1 MKVGYLG
8 PVGSFTHTAMT
19 QFFLADNEV
28 VQEVACATIPACLK
42 ALETKKVDISIV
54 PIENSVEG
62 TVNTT
67 LDFMYHESTQHV
79 LAEVILPIV
88 QNFMVS
94 PNQEERW
101 ENVTKIFSHPQ
112 AIAQSQHFLTEDFPM
127 IETYPTSSTS
137 AAAKY
142 VKQHPEQA
150 IGAIGPKSA
159 ALEYGLS
166 VVKQGVQDL
175 ANNATRFWLI
185 GEMPKLPVVA
195 PHFSGEK
202 LSLTVTMPKNT
213 PGALHQVLSVFSWRN
228 INLTK
233 LESRPL
239 KTKLGEY
246 FFLIEA
252 PLEQPKELLE
262 NAIKELELLGAQVK
276 SYGYY
281 PIYSLNPLQ

>member
-8 PVGSFTHTAMT
+8 PVGSFTHAAMT
-19 QFFLADNEV
+19 QVFLPDNEV
-28 VQEVACATIPACLK
+28 IQEVACATIPACLR
-42 ALETKKVDISIV
+42 ALETKNVDISIV

-67 LDFMYHESTQHV
+67 LDFMYHESTQQV
-79 LAEVILPIV
+79 LAEVILPIE
-88 QNFMVS
+88 QNFMVH
-94 PNQEERW
+94 PNQKETW

-112 AIAQSQHFLTEDFPM
+112 AIAQSQHFLTENFPA
-127 IETYPTSSTS
+127 IETYPISSTS

-142 VKQHPEQA
+142 VQEHPEQTL
-150 IGAIGPKSA
+150 GAIGPKSA
-159 ALEYGLS
+159 ALEYDLS

-175 ANNATRFWLI
+175 ANNVTRFWLV
-185 GEMPKLPVVA
+185 GEITNLPAIA
-195 PHFSGEK
+195 PPLALKK

-262 NAIKELELLGAQVK
+262 NAMKELVLLGAQVK

-281 PIYSLNPLQ
+281 PVYSLRPLQ